1 MSGLF
6 RTGDIDENF
15 LKFLYFQ
22 DFYMGKNRRATAF
35 RTLSWLRN
43 CPINDQWFVCFQPIF
58 LGGFKKQLNRYSG
71 RILKYVMD
79 IQGAARL
86 DFVMS

>member
-22 DFYMGKNRRATAF
+22 DFYMGKNRRATAVG
-35 RTLSWLRN
+35 TLSWLRN
-43 CPINDQWFVCFQPIF
+43 FPINDQWFVCCQPIF
-58 LGGFKKQLNRYSG
+58 LGGLKK
-71 RILKYVMD
+71 
-79 IQGAARL
+79 A
-86 DFVMS
+86 